1 MIRPFR
7 RLLLASAAAGLC
19 AVAAAGPALAC
30 AGLVTPGGN
39 VKLLRASTLAAWADG
54 YEHYVTS
61 FTFQGGGA
69 EFGSIVPLPGI
80 PSKVERG
87 GDWTLQRLEREVAPP
102 APTAAKSPASDEAA
116 AGSAEE
122 LYNTRIDALDIT
134 ILRGGGASVGQWAR
148 EHGFQLTPD
157 APQVLDFYA
166 ARSPIFMAARFNA
179 DAAKERNQ
187 EQGEG
192 TPVHLTIPMDEP
204 WVPLRI
210 LGLGKGTE
218 DVINA
223 NVFLLTPSRPNLL
236 PEPQGRSS
244 NPGARPVAGSDE
256 VGGDGVFL
264 ERSEPAS
271 KSLLDDL
278 RSDKGMEWVPS
289 EMWLTYLRIGEETSQ
304 LEYDLAIDK
313 AGLSKP
319 SRVMAG
325 LDAPPPA
332 PTTTS
337 SAPPTTAAPTSTTA
351 KPKPKPAPPKPV
363 PTPTTASPATTV
375 TTPETD
381 PTLPVIVESPDEA
394 AAAQSTPGPTTVALP
409 PAEPAGNDGSGPSP
423 AVLIAAAGG
432 GALCAGLAAW
442 ALQARARRSQ
452 A

>member
-7 RLLLASAAAGLC
+7 RLLLASVAAGLG
-19 AVAAAGPALAC
+19 AVAAAGPAFAC

-54 YEHYVTS
+54 NEHYVTS
-61 FTFQGGGA
+61 FSFEGGGA

-102 APTAAKSPASDEAA
+102 APQAATAADCANCAK

-122 LYNTRIDALDIT
+122 LSNTRIDALDIT

-148 EHGFQLTPD
+148 DRGFQLTPD
-157 APQVLDFYA
+157 APEVLDFYA
-166 ARSPIFMAARFNA
+166 ERSPIFMAARFNA
-179 DAAKERNQ
+179 DAARDRNQ

-210 LGLGKGTE
+210 LGLGKGTG

-236 PEPQGRSS
+236 PEPPGRSS
-244 NPGARPVAGSDE
+244 NPGSRPVAGSDE
-256 VGGDGVFL
+256 IGGDGLFL
-264 ERSEPAS
+264 ERSEQAS

-278 RSDKGMEWVPS
+278 RSDKGMEWVPQQ
-289 EMWLTYLRIGEETSQ
+289 MWLTYLRIGEQTDQ
-304 LEYDLAIDK
+304 LRYDLAIDK
-313 AGLSKP
+313 AGVAKP

-325 LDAPPPA
+325 LDAPAPA

-337 SAPPTTAAPTSTTA
+337 SSPPPTTAAPTSATA
-351 KPKPKPAPPKPV
+351 KAQPKPAPKP
-363 PTPTTASPATTV
+363 PTPTTASPAPPV
-375 TTPETD
+375 TNPQTD
-381 PTLPVIVESPDEA
+381 PTLPVIVESPAE
-394 AAAQSTPGPTTVALP
+394 AAAQSTAHPTTVALA
-409 PAEPAGNDGSGPSP
+409 PARNERSGMSP
-423 AVLIAAAGG
+423 ALFIGAVGG
-432 GALCAGLAAW
+432 GALAAGLAAW
-442 ALQARARRSQ
+442 ALQTRRRPL

>member
-1 MIRPFR
+1 MNRPFR

-19 AVAAAGPALAC
+19 ALAAAGPALAC

-39 VKLLRASTLAAWADG
+39 VKLVRTSTLAAWADG

-61 FTFQGGGA
+61 FTFEGGGA

-102 APTAAKSPASDEAA
+102 QLRRQRVGRRRSRRRAT
-116 AGSAEE
+116 AEE

-157 APQVLDFYA
+157 APEVLDFYA

-192 TPVHLTIPMDEP
+192 TPIHLTIPMENP

-210 LGLGKGTE
+210 LGLGKGAE
-218 DVINA
+218 DIIDA
-223 NVFLLTPSRPNLL
+223 NVFLLTPDKPNLL
-236 PEPQGRSS
+236 PPPD
-244 NPGARPVAGSDE
+244 N
-256 VGGDGVFL
+256 GVSL

-278 RSDKGMEWVPS
+278 RSDKGMEWVPDQ
-289 EMWLTYLRIGEETSQ
+289 MWFSYLRIGEQSGR
-304 LEYDLAIDK
+304 LRYDLAIDK
-313 AGLSKP
+313 TGDHAP
-319 SRVMAG
+319 SAVMAG
-325 LDAPPPA
+325 LEAPPA
-332 PTTTS
+332 PTTTTAS
-337 SAPPTTAAPTSTTA
+337 SPPTTAAPTSTTA
-351 KPKPKPAPPKPV
+351 KPKPAPKPRRRR
-363 PTPTTASPATTV
+363 PRPPRRPRPRSI
-375 TTPETD
+375 D
-381 PTLPVIVESPDEA
+381 PSLPVIVESPA
-394 AAAQSTPGPTTVALP
+394 AAAV
-409 PAEPAGNDGSGPSP
+409 
-423 AVLIAAAGG
+423 
-432 GALCAGLAAW
+432 
-442 ALQARARRSQ
+442 ARRRPRRASPCRRP
-452 A
+452 ARPVTTTPAPRRPC

>member
-7 RLLLASAAAGLC
+7 RLLLTSAAAGLC
-19 AVAAAGPALAC
+19 ALSAAAPALAC

-61 FTFQGGGA
+61 FTFEGGGA

-102 APTAAKSPASDEAA
+102 QVAASKSGADEAA
-116 AGSAEE
+116 AAPPAEE
-122 LYNTRIDALDIT
+122 VYNTRIDALDIT

-157 APQVLDFYA
+157 APEVFDFYA

-218 DVINA
+218 DLINA

-264 ERSEPAS
+264 ERSEQAS
-271 KSLLDDL
+271 QSLLDDL
-278 RSDKGMEWVPS
+278 RSDKGMEWVPNQ
-289 EMWLTYLRIGEETSQ
+289 MWLTYLQIGEQTSQ
-304 LEYDLAIDK
+304 LRYDLAIDK
-313 AGLSKP
+313 AGVAKP

-325 LDAPPPA
+325 LDEPPA
-332 PTTTS
+332 PVTTTS

-351 KPKPKPAPPKPV
+351 KATPKPAPK
-363 PTPTTASPATTV
+363 PTPTTAAPAPPT
-375 TTPETD
+375 TTPVID
-381 PTLPVIVESPDEA
+381 PSLPVIVESPADA
-394 AAAQSTPGPTTVALP
+394 AAAQSTPEPSTVALP
-409 PAEPAGNDGSGPSP
+409 PAASTSHGDSGPSA
-423 AVLIAAAGG
+423 AVLIAAVGG
-432 GALCAGLAAW
+432 GTLAAGLTGW
-442 ALQARARRSQ
+442 ALQTRARRSQ

>member
-7 RLLLASAAAGLC
+7 RLLLASSAAGLC
-19 AVAAAGPALAC
+19 ALTAAAPALAC

-54 YEHYVTS
+54 YEHYLTS
-61 FTFQGGGA
+61 FTFEGGGA

-102 APTAAKSPASDEAA
+102 APAAAEDCANCAKAT

-122 LYNTRIDALDIT
+122 VYNTRIDALDIT

-157 APQVLDFYA
+157 APEVLDFYA

-179 DAAKERNQ
+179 DAAKDRNQ
-187 EQGEG
+187 DQGEG

-218 DVINA
+218 DLINA

-264 ERSEPAS
+264 EVSEQAS

-289 EMWLTYLRIGEETSQ
+289 QMWLTYLRIGEQTSQ
-304 LEYDLAIDK
+304 LRHDLAIDK
-313 AGLSKP
+313 AGVAKP

-325 LDAPPPA
+325 LDAPPTPV
-332 PTTTS
+332 TTSS

-351 KPKPKPAPPKPV
+351 KAKPKPAP
-363 PTPTTASPATTV
+363 TPTTAAPAPPT
-375 TTPETD
+375 TTPVTD
-381 PTLPVIVESPDEA
+381 PTLPVIVESPADA

-409 PAEPAGNDGSGPSP
+409 PAASTSHGDSGPSA
-423 AVLIAAAGG
+423 AVLIAAVGG
-432 GALCAGLAAW
+432 GALAAGLAAW
-442 ALQARARRSQ
+442 ALQTRARRSQ

>member
-1 MIRPFR
+1 MNRPFR

-19 AVAAAGPALAC
+19 AMAAAAPAFAC

-54 YEHYVTS
+54 NEHYVTS
-61 FTFQGGGA
+61 FTFEGGGA
-69 EFGSIVPLPGI
+69 EFGSIVPLPGV

-102 APTAAKSPASDEAA
+102 QEARATASPA
-116 AGSAEE
+116 AGSADSAEE
-122 LYNTRIDALDIT
+122 VYNTRIDALDIT

-157 APQVLDFYA
+157 APEVLDFYA
-166 ARSPIFMAARFNA
+166 DRSPIFMAARFNA

-192 TPVHLTIPMDEP
+192 TPVHLTIPLENP

-210 LGLGKGTE
+210 LGLGKATE
-218 DVINA
+218 DLINA

-244 NPGARPVAGSDE
+244 NPGSRPVAGSDE

-264 ERSEPAS
+264 ARSEAAS

-278 RSDKGMEWVPS
+278 RSDKGMEWVPA
-289 EMWLTYLRIGEETSQ
+289 EMWLTYLQIGEQTDQ
-304 LEYDLAIDK
+304 LHYDLAIDK
-313 AGLSKP
+313 AGAAKP
-319 SRVMAG
+319 SRVLAG

-332 PTTTS
+332 PTTTTS
-337 SAPPTTAAPTSTTA
+337 EAPPTTAAPTSTTA
-351 KPKPKPAPPKPV
+351 KAQPKPKPAPK
-363 PTPTTASPATTV
+363 PTPTTASPAVPTTV
-375 TTPETD
+375 PEID
-381 PTLPVIVESPDEA
+381 PSLPVIVESPADA
-394 AAAQSTPGPTTVALP
+394 AAAQNTVALP
-409 PAEPAGNDGSGPSP
+409 PAANAGNDESGLSP
-423 AVLIAAAGG
+423 AVLIAATGG
-432 GALCAGLAAW
+432 GALAAGLTAW
-442 ALQARARRSQ
+442 ALQMRARRNQ
-452 A
+452 I

>member
-1 MIRPFR
+1 MNRPFR
-7 RLLLASAAAGLC
+7 RLLLASATAGLC
-19 AVAAAGPALAC
+19 ALAAAGPALAC

-54 YEHYVTS
+54 NEHYVTS
-61 FTFQGGGA
+61 FTFEGGGA

-102 APTAAKSPASDEAA
+102 APTAARDCANCAA
-116 AGSAEE
+116 ASAPAEE
-122 LYNTRIDALDIT
+122 LSNTRIDALDIT
-134 ILRGGGASVGQWAR
+134 ILRAGGASVGQWAR
-148 EHGFQLTPD
+148 DHGFQLTPD
-157 APQVLDFYA
+157 APEILDFYA

-179 DAAKERNQ
+179 DAARERNQ

-192 TPVHLTIPMDEP
+192 TPVHLTIPMDNP

-210 LGLGKGTE
+210 LGLGKGAE

-236 PEPQGRSS
+236 PEPPGRSP
-244 NPGARPVAGSDE
+244 NPGAAPASSDE
-256 VGGDGVFL
+256 VAGDGVFL
-264 ERSEPAS
+264 ERSEQAS

-278 RSDKGMEWVPS
+278 RSDKGMEWVPPQ
-289 EMWLTYLRIGEETSQ
+289 MWLTYLRLGEQTSQ
-304 LEYDLAIDK
+304 LHHDLAVDK
-313 AGLSKP
+313 AGADKP

-351 KPKPKPAPPKPV
+351 KPRAKPQPLPV
-363 PTPTTASPATTV
+363 PTPTTASPAPPTTV
-375 TTPETD
+375 PEID
-381 PTLPVIVESPDEA
+381 PSLSVIVESPADA
-394 AAAQSTPGPTTVALP
+394 AAPAPADPATLALPASTGHDPGPSAAL
-409 PAEPAGNDGSGPSP
+409 
-423 AVLIAAAGG
+423 LIAAVGA
-432 GALCAGLAAW
+432 GALAAGLSAW
-442 ALQARARRSQ
+442 ALQTRARRNRAS
-452 A
+452 

>member
-54 YEHYVTS
+54 NEHYVTS
-61 FTFQGGGA
+61 FTFEGGGA

-102 APTAAKSPASDEAA
+102 APAAAEDCANCAKAT

-122 LYNTRIDALDIT
+122 VYNTRIDTLDIT

-157 APQVLDFYA
+157 APEVLDFYA

-179 DAAKERNQ
+179 DAAKDRNQ
-187 EQGEG
+187 SQGEG
-192 TPVHLTIPMDEP
+192 TPVHLTIPMENP

-218 DVINA
+218 DLINA
-223 NVFLLTPSRPNLL
+223 NVFLLTPTRPNLL
-236 PEPQGRSS
+236 PEPPGRSS

-256 VGGDGVFL
+256 VAGDGVFL
-264 ERSEPAS
+264 ERSEQAS

-289 EMWLTYLRIGEETSQ
+289 EMWLTYLRIGEQTSQ
-304 LEYDLAIDK
+304 LHYDLAIDK
-313 AGLSKP
+313 AGAAKP

-325 LDAPPPA
+325 LDAPPPP

-337 SAPPTTAAPTSTTA
+337 SVPPTTARPTTTTA
-351 KPKPKPAPPKPV
+351 KPKPKPV
-363 PTPTTASPATTV
+363 PTTAATTPPT
-375 TTPETD
+375 TTPEID
-381 PTLPVIVESPDEA
+381 PSLPVIVESPADA
-394 AAAQSTPGPTTVALP
+394 AATQSGPDTLALP
-409 PAEPAGNDGSGPSP
+409 PAAPTSHDGSGPSS
-423 AVLIAAAGG
+423 AVLIAAVGG
-432 GALCAGLAAW
+432 GALTAGLTAW
-442 ALQARARRSQ
+442 ALQSRARRSQ